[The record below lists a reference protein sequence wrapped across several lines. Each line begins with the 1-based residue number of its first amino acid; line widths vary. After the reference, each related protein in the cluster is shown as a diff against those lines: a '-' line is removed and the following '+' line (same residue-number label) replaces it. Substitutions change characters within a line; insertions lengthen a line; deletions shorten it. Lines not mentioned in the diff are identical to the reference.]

1 MGTPFIF
8 KSQLQALMIEFDRIV
23 TQVLNGLKLE
33 YYVGDRHKIVESQHF
48 HKEELC

>member
-8 KSQLQALMIEFDRIV
+8 KSQLQASMIEFGRIV
-23 TQVLNGLKLE
+23 TQVLDGIKPE
-33 YYVGDRHKIVESQHF
+33 YHVGDRHKIVKSQHF